1 MKLLRLFLVLK
12 KVLTLPIHWWYCVK
26 RTDRSRPQLLKLST
40 TQHNTQRHLSAD
52 CEKKKLALVSYTLH
66 QRNTH
71 VANKANIEST
81 KIGWIF
87 NLLIKQWW
95 RVDQIRECDTPG
107 AIKMLYLIWYAARWR
122 SDTTEATPSNTDFSL
137 VEPGHTP
144 FSAFCV

>member
-1 MKLLRLFLVLK
+1 MKLLRLFS
-12 KVLTLPIHWWYCVK
+12 T
-26 RTDRSRPQLLKLST
+26 RESTDTSDSLMILCENNRPLGASASEA
-40 TQHNTQRHLSAD
+40 QHNTAQHTQTLISGLWKEETCAGI
-52 CEKKKLALVSYTLH
+52 LYTPPW
-66 QRNTH
+66 NTH

-81 KIGWIF
+81 KLSWIF

-137 VEPGHTP
+137 AEPGHTL